1 MNSAAAAFRT
11 CEEFVFIGKISVLE
25 AHCRLQKVC
34 SDVFVPIIQT
44 APVASFKCGFNDG
57 AWAEPV
63 IETERPPPFVES
75 ARRFVRLI
83 NSVVAS
89 DQLELIDDRQF
100 NFVGAISKL
109 RVASGTPVIEFQRAE
124 AE

>member
-1 MNSAAAAFRT
+1 MNSAAVAFRT

-44 APVASFKCGFNDG
+44 APVASFECGFNDG

-63 IETERPPPFVES
+63 IQAKRPPPVVES

-83 NSVVAS
+83 NSGVS
-89 DQLELIDDRQF
+89 SYQLELRDDRQ
-100 NFVGAISKL
+100 
-109 RVASGTPVIEFQRAE
+109 
-124 AE
+124 